1 MFNILTDMF
10 NNYQFIEYIFIND
23 TNIKFIYNR
32 LYII

>member
-1 MFNILTDMF
+1 MFNILIDMF